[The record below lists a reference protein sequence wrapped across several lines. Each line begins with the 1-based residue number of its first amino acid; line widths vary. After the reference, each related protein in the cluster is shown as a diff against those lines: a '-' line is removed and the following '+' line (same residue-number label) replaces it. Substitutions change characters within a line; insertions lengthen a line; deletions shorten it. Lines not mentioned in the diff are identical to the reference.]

1 MFFTFYSFEYILP
14 KEKPKNALASYCSQS
29 HLVILPYTN
38 HCVYV
43 MVTTSCLG
51 DSLKNTRLR
60 CDKPFLWTII
70 RCHAMKTSCIIATE
84 HKYELNQYIWQAE
97 FWIWDWTALKMEF
110 KNCLWF
116 HWYEIGS
123 WKFLQISTTWAS
135 QGLGVHSVSEHK
147 KRYIRNYT

>member
-1 MFFTFYSFEYILP
+1 MSSFSHNSWNIDKCSYFTLY
-14 KEKPKNALASYCSQS
+14 
-29 HLVILPYTN
+29 

-84 HKYELNQYIWQAE
+84 HKYELNSVLLTSRILN
-97 FWIWDWTALKMEF
+97 FWLKYYGNRIQNLLMILRLCSKSAPLLKRPIPKPPPLAPLKTPHLNFRPLFWDSF
-110 KNCLWF
+110 
-116 HWYEIGS
+116 
-123 WKFLQISTTWAS
+123 
-135 QGLGVHSVSEHK
+135 
-147 KRYIRNYT
+147 

>member
-1 MFFTFYSFEYILP
+1 MGLMLNYLLPFYNLPVSGLVDSKTKKCISKLLFTESLGF
-14 KEKPKNALASYCSQS
+14 
-29 HLVILPYTN
+29 LPYTN

-84 HKYELNQYIWQAE
+84 HKYELNSVHLTSRILNYGLNYSWNGFQKLLVYSLMQIWLWEIFAN
-97 FWIWDWTALKMEF
+97 LKNMC
-110 KNCLWF
+110 KPM
-116 HWYEIGS
+116 HTS
-123 WKFLQISTTWAS
+123 
-135 QGLGVHSVSEHK
+135 
-147 KRYIRNYT
+147 